1 MNHRILVLGGG
12 SIGTRHAKNL
22 LECNAGEVM
31 IVEPDEQRCAVLARE
46 LKVQTHT
53 DGDQAI
59 ASFKPDIVFV
69 CSPTALHVPQA
80 IKAVEAGAHVFIE
93 KPLSHALEGVEELQ
107 KLVEKEKHVV
117 MVGCNMRF
125 HPGVKEV
132 KRLLEEGAIG
142 TPVSARIVY
151 SGYLPSWRP
160 GQDYK
165 KSYSASSEQGGVVL
179 DCIHEIDLALWEF
192 GPAEVTESKV
202 TPATSI
208 GLKTDGLAEIMLR
221 HTNRIESSI
230 HLSFI
235 DEQFERSQH
244 ITGSEGSLS
253 WDFERGTVE
262 RYGKDGSL
270 AETIRQPKDWESN
283 QMFLEELHHFLN
295 AVETGSPPTGSLDEA
310 TSALKIALTVRK
322 R

>member
-1 MNHRILVLGGG
+1 M
-12 SIGTRHAKNL
+12 T
-22 LECNAGEVM
+22 EW
-31 IVEPDEQRCAVLARE
+31 
-46 LKVQTHT
+46 
-53 DGDQAI
+53 
-59 ASFKPDIVFV
+59 KPDLVFV

-80 IKAVEAGAHVFIE
+80 MKAVEAGAHVFIE
-93 KPLSHALEGVEELQ
+93 KPLSHTMEGVEELR

-142 TPVSARIVY
+142 TPMSARIVY

-165 KSYSASSEQGGVVL
+165 KSYSASVSQGGVVL
-179 DCIHEIDLALWEF
+179 DCIHEIDLALWEL
-192 GPAEVTESKV
+192 GPAEVTQAKV

-208 GLKTDGLAEIMLR
+208 GLETDGLAEITLR
-221 HTNRIESSI
+221 HTNGAESNI

-235 DEQFERSQH
+235 DEKFERSQQ

-253 WDFERGTVE
+253 WDFERGMVE
-262 RYGKDGSL
+262 RYKKDGTL
-270 AETIRQPKDWESN
+270 AETIRQPEGWEPN
-283 QMFLEELHHFLN
+283 QMFLEELNHFLN
-295 AVETGSPPTGSLDEA
+295 AVETGSPPMGSLDEA
-310 TSALKIALTVRK
+310 TSALRIALTVRK